1 MTVLYDFRLKVFQC
15 VAWNLSFTKAA
26 RELNISQPAITRH
39 IKELE
44 AAYETKLFERT
55 GNRISLTAAGRTL
68 LGECDSLLEGYER
81 MNYKMN
87 LLNDKRVGHIRIGAS
102 LTIAQYILPELLACF
117 CKEYPDISTELIM
130 HNTVEIE
137 EMLQAQKINI
147 ALVEG
152 VSRKPELK
160 YTPFLKDEIVAVARP
175 GTVTEEGTLAIDRIK
190 GYNLILRE
198 HTSGTTQFVL
208 EALKRAGIDYSDLRV
223 KMQMGSTEG
232 IKSFV
237 KHSDTIGLLSVYS
250 VGRELLDGELEIV
263 EFADFSIDRDF
274 CLLQSQGD
282 TSEIN
287 RLFHNFIV
295 RKSAEKYGVNAY
307 GTKQSANPK

>member
-1 MTVLYDFRLKVFQC
+1 MYDFRLRVFQS

-26 RELNISQPAITRH
+26 RELNVSQPAITRH

-44 AAYETKLFERT
+44 SAYGTKLFERS

-68 LGECDSLLEGYER
+68 LTECDSLLEGYER
-81 MNYKMN
+81 LNYRMN

-117 CKEYPDISTELIM
+117 CKDYPDISTELIM

-137 EMLQAQKINI
+137 EMMLAQKINM

-152 VSRKPELK
+152 MSRKPELK

-175 GTVTEEGTLAIDRIK
+175 DTVSGGEPLTIDRIRD
-190 GYNLILRE
+190 YDLVLRE
-198 HTSGTTQFVL
+198 HASGTTQFVL
-208 EALKRAGIDYSDLRV
+208 EALKRAGIGYSDLKV
-223 KMQMGSTEG
+223 KMHMGSTEG
-232 IKSFV
+232 IKLFV
-237 KHSDTIGLLSVYS
+237 ENSDAVGLLSVYS
-250 VGRELLDGELEIV
+250 VRRELHDGRLRIV
-263 EFADFSIDRDF
+263 DFGDFSIDRDF
-274 CLLQSQGD
+274 CIVQSQGD

-287 RLFHNFIV
+287 RLFVNYMIK
-295 RKSAEKYGVNAY
+295 KSAEKYGTNAY
-307 GTKQSANPK
+307 AGW